1 MWAAITRA
9 TNAGTPCCGSPT
21 ARLIGGLPGSM
32 SLKSSRS
39 RTKGER
45 PTSARTGE
53 GGETRSAAVMN
64 IDKAAPAPAAPG
76 MSYHRC
82 GEVKARLT
90 IGRVIPG
97 DAEPKTVRGPSLRW
111 DPSTARAVP
120 GLRPNRISSVNDLAV
135 QREIETLALHLIA
148 DAQPDEDVHDLE
160 DDQRHDGVVDEDD
173 DDALDLV
180 DHLHRVAFDQA
191 GRAAVLLD
199 REHAGEQRA
208 AGDRAGEKRA
218 DGAAD
223 GVHAE
228 GVERIIVA
236 QHVLQ
241 AGAAPVA
248 EDAGGDADAQRAERA
263 DEARRRG
270 NRHEAGNG
278 AGADADDGR
287 LAPHHP
293 LD

>member
-1 MWAAITRA
+1 MWAARTEA

-21 ARLIGGLPGSM
+21 AKLIGDLPGSV
-32 SLKSSRS
+32 SPRSSRS

-90 IGRVIPG
+90 IGRGV
-97 DAEPKTVRGPSLRW
+97 AAWKLQKVRGPSLCW

-120 GLRPNRISSVNDLAV
+120 GLRPNRIPSVNGLAV

-148 DAQPDEDVHDLE
+148 DAQSDEDVDDLE

-191 GRAAVLLD
+191 GGAAVLLD
-199 REHAGEQRA
+199 REHAGEQ
-208 AGDRAGEKRA
+208 RA

-236 QHVLQ
+236 QHALQ

-248 EDAGGDADAQRAERA
+248 EDAGGDADAQRADRA

-270 NRHEAGNG
+270 NGDKAGNG
-278 AGADADDGR
+278 AGADAHDRG

-293 LD
+293 LDQHPGECG